1 MSLFNFNLLTSHL
14 YKKVT
19 EELKLISYIWK
30 EFRFCNSFKFK
41 HFTDSLLKQSSDF
54 IVRIFFLFKFKE
66 EVIIITVI
74 NFYIKD
80 SVSLFFFFIDW
91 LSIQLNCSQSMQLNY
106 SQSIYLLLNILL
118 NIKKKFTI
126 FNEVRVVAKKV
137 LNKIIRKMITVWAE
151 WSVIMLLN
159 INYIII

>member
-30 EFRFCNSFKFK
+30 EFKVCNSFKFK

-126 FNEVRVVAKKV
+126 FNEVKSCCKES
-137 LNKIIRKMITVWAE
+137 T
-151 WSVIMLLN
+151 
-159 INYIII
+159 